1 MDDWFCIPQESLLEG
16 DKARRFRKSGYG
28 WSVSPVPLRP
38 EDFPYGRLRPP
49 SRLKMNSRCSALTAV
64 LAGLTET
71 DIRAKGDCEGSRIDH
86 HRGAPNSGAGKSPF
100 SLDKDLSWMPLVRQQ
115 IALSQGGAV
124 DHVGAKTKFIQ

>member
-1 MDDWFCIPQESLLEG
+1 MDDWFCIPQESSPEG
-16 DKARRFRKSGYG
+16 ENASRFRKSGYG

-71 DIRAKGDCEGSRIDH
+71 DIRAKGDCEGARIAH
-86 HRGAPNSGAGKSPF
+86 NRRAPTPACREISVFP
-100 SLDKDLSWMPLVRQQ
+100 
-115 IALSQGGAV
+115 
-124 DHVGAKTKFIQ
+124 